1 MAIGKNS
8 KATIGGVTIENPVAM
23 NSCRGSVITDESML
37 AAVTPEELNKDHL
50 LCTKHK
56 TKNTP
61 KHNDVARVKC
71 DLFHVDVSDIIY
83 CVTSLDNLGNMFS
96 EMLRMYAPF
105 SKACNFIESICKKR
119 HSLCKS
125 LTTQILV
132 LGLLH
137 HPGERVRTVL

>member
-23 NSCRGSVITDESML
+23 NSCRGSVITDESMW
-37 AAVTPEELNKDHL
+37 ATVTAEDVNKDHL
-50 LCTKHK
+50 LCTFHK

-61 KHNDVARVKC
+61 KHNDVTGDQR

-83 CVTSLDNLGNMFS
+83 CVTSLDNLEDKFS

-105 SKACNFIESICKKR
+105 SKACNFIESIRKKR

-125 LTTQILV
+125 FTTKILV

-137 HPGERVRTVL
+137 RPGERGQMVL